1 MRKKIRNNIITF
13 TLLHLLLISAY
24 ANDFPTQS
32 RAEFVF
38 ACMAANGQSQ
48 AYLAKCSC
56 TIDEIAEQIS
66 YAEYVDAET
75 VLRMRLMRGERA
87 AIFTE
92 SAWSNEI
99 ISNFNS
105 ITSDA
110 ELECF

>member
-1 MRKKIRNNIITF
+1 MKIVG
-13 TLLHLLLISAY
+13 LIAFVTIELTPAIVQ
-24 ANDFPTQS
+24 ANDFPTEA

-48 AYLAKCSC
+48 EYLSKCSC
-56 TIDEIAEQIS
+56 TIDNIAKQMS
-66 YAEYVDAET
+66 YQDYVDAET

-99 ISNFNS
+99 INNFND

-110 ELECF
+110 EIECF